1 MRAGLS
7 TKQDKERKMALTSIT
22 NKDDIKLQVLIQNAP
37 RDNDISNWLDI
48 TPYLPKPFNISNRLD
63 ESLDLAYITL
73 YNTDYSAVFQPFL
86 KVRIHM
92 QQGST
97 IKYSYWYIAEDNVTK
112 IKGINK
118 YTHNISLIE
127 ETKILERI
135 ICDTRT
141 VTQPLYTGDSII
153 QVKASFGNQIDA
165 LGITWKDNSN
175 LPLLTPTFRAQDKSI
190 QIPNCMYIANE
201 SYGTTV
207 IRFINSDGS
216 KTTLSNTGSSTA
228 EMITIQ
234 NAEIGNYEIEYIQ
247 TSLQQTGKQF
257 YYFSVRDLISPK
269 QKISIKQVIDNI
281 LATYKPYRIDEASKW
296 SNERISLANVSTG
309 DNYVHTSTLEN
320 ITAPEFSFGKMSLW
334 EIFSG
339 IGGKLHAIP
348 RLKTNV
354 LNTKRELYF
363 ERLDSGNY
371 VPFERVDNSISESET
386 QSNEQFCDKIDTN
399 VDNLID
405 TENIDEGSII
415 EPFDDYYKTTRND
428 TGVVVVQETDSLIE
442 LQYGVERLIKVECG
456 YLPNGDYVGD
466 ITPYIYEATEYNALS
481 SYATAPP
488 AKSFAL
494 YYTYGENKI
503 RGLTFKPEQAWAQV
517 FGLELFNYYAIVN
530 IIASKLGK
538 TPSAITQLFTNLYD
552 IRFLQFRVTYIP
564 RISARITQA
573 KPLLEDNK
581 THSAITYNQTAN
593 LVSALAYGE
602 NLKGVVSRFGNKET
616 HKVYYTNDLSKMIEI
631 GMINRENKRL
641 RVSQVNLEF
650 YNGLYKQEVQYSLD
664 FNRYSQF
671 VGANNTLRLFEVSEK
686 QIAQRETVYEE
697 YAVLAYG
704 SDWLNGTYSTAS
716 DVLISQAGAQQLL
729 NSFVYGEAHKQ
740 VDRARFKG
748 FDNSNNQITD
758 YISLPAMSLG
768 IGNSI
773 YLNFRCEDNYSA
785 GNKIVARES
794 SGKYYDAQQYVPYCD
809 YFGNIETLEFA
820 FGNSSAS
827 ESPTNFGQA
836 WAIGNALPDYTANMA
851 TTVVNTG
858 TPKRLMLKKDSREI
872 LNLTYQLHL
881 IAENNTIVI
890 GSGFARY
897 NSLVSSQAL
906 HYSLYSVS
914 ENEISNFTDKI
925 DISNKIPIT
934 SFTAND
940 ITTDIV
946 QNRIVGTINVTQK
959 APYAMNAFA
968 IIEQETG
975 VFIFGVKKAIS
986 QGATIE
992 LPKIYFIRDFR

>member
-1 MRAGLS
+1 
-7 TKQDKERKMALTSIT
+7 MALTSIT
-22 NKDDIKLQVLIQNAP
+22 NKDDIKLQVLMQNAP
-37 RDNDISNWLDI
+37 RDNDISNWLDV

-73 YNTDYSAVFQPFL
+73 YNTDFSAVFQPFL

-97 IKYSYWYIAEDNVTK
+97 IKYSYWYIAEDNITK
-112 IKGINK
+112 IKGIDK

-141 VTQPLYTGDSII
+141 VTQPLYNELSQRANAVLINSAGEEWLDI
-153 QVKASFGNQIDA
+153 
-165 LGITWKDNSN
+165 SN
-175 LPLLTPTFRAQDKSI
+175 LPLYSPMFLDENNTLDK
-190 QIPNCMYIANE
+190 IPNGNWILPQGTECTTSIAKVNDDGSTTIIYQQKFNQEMYIGLPNVEEGVYRVIYIVSAN
-201 SYGTTV
+201 SY
-207 IRFINSDGS
+207 RYF
-216 KTTLSNTGSSTA
+216 
-228 EMITIQ
+228 
-234 NAEIGNYEIEYIQ
+234 
-247 TSLQQTGKQF
+247 QF
-257 YYFSVRDLISPK
+257 NIAKNVVAK

-281 LATYKPYRIDEASKW
+281 LATYKSYRIDEASKW
-296 SNERISLANVSTG
+296 GIERISLAEVSTG
-309 DNYVHTSTLEN
+309 DKYVYSSTLEN

-348 RLKTNV
+348 RLKTNT

-363 ERLDSGNY
+363 ERLDSAQY
-371 VPFERVDNSISESET
+371 TPFEQVDNSISESET

-415 EPFDDYYKTTRND
+415 EPFDNYYKTTRND

-466 ITPYIYEATEYNALS
+466 ITPYIYEATEYSALS

-573 KPLLEDNK
+573 KPLLEDNQ
-581 THSAITYNQTAN
+581 THSAITYNQSAN

-631 GMINRENKRL
+631 GMINRENNRL
-641 RVSQVNLEF
+641 RVSQVNYEF

-697 YAVLAYG
+697 YAVLAYDRE
-704 SDWLNGTYSTAS
+704 SLDNTYCTEN
-716 DVLISQAGAQQLL
+716 DILITKAGVRQLL
-729 NSFVYGEAHKQ
+729 GSFLYDTAHKQ

-748 FDNSNNQITD
+748 FGSSNNQITD

-820 FGNSSAS
+820 FGTGSTSDA
-827 ESPTNFGQA
+827 PTNFGQA
-836 WAIGNALPDYTANMA
+836 WTIGNALPDYTVNMQ
-851 TTVVNTG
+851 TTIVNTG

-872 LNLTYQLHL
+872 LNLTYQLHF

-897 NSLVSSQAL
+897 NSLVSSQVLKYA
-906 HYSLYSVS
+906 LYSVGA
-914 ENEISNFTDKI
+914 NEISNFTDKI
-925 DISNKIPIT
+925 DISNKTPIAT
-934 SFTAND
+934 FSASD
-940 ITTDIV
+940 IGLAVDT
-946 QNRIVGTINVTQK
+946 QNRIFGVINVTPK
-959 APYAMNAFA
+959 APSAMNAFA
-968 IIEQETG
+968 IVEQTSG
-975 VFIFGVKKAIS
+975 AFIFGVKKFVS
-986 QGATIE
+986 QGETIE
-992 LPKIYFIRDFR
+992 LPKIYFMRDFR